1 MYFLV
6 KIKISH
12 PIVWYSLIPLC
23 DQLYTVVTNVF
34 GLFSETPKIDLLK
47 LLWIQNYLRANKF
60 WMFVILSVATYFS
73 VGWRFG
79 ESALVTSNIFF
90 FDLNKWIWNFEWRIN
105 LQNIGMIQQR
115 FIAYFFRIAFWD
127 FFISYKLLSS
137 HRHLT
142 DAIVRYLMLEIR
154 FFLSFKE
161 YYRSRKI
168 FFLST
173 LVLNK
178 LK

>member
-1 MYFLV
+1 
-6 KIKISH
+6 
-12 PIVWYSLIPLC
+12 
-23 DQLYTVVTNVF
+23 
-34 GLFSETPKIDLLK
+34 
-47 LLWIQNYLRANKF
+47 
-60 WMFVILSVATYFS
+60 MFVILSVATYFS

-79 ESALVTSNIFF
+79 ESARSSDIEYLF

-115 FIAYFFRIAFWD
+115 FIAYFFRMAFWD

-154 FFLSFKE
+154 FFLSWKE

-173 LVLNK
+173 LDLNK
-178 LK
+178 LKINDLFLFWGEKMKYRIKNRKIRFS